1 MDFHKREH
9 SISELIE
16 AYNSGSLA
24 RNPEYQRGAAWKIGQ
39 KQGLIDSVF
48 RRYPLPALFLE
59 VKKKTGLGNVP
70 QEFFEIIDGQQR
82 ILTLAEF
89 FKDDYATLLPDD
101 PKLRLPLSLRSA
113 NAPWAGKRFSELSS
127 DLQDHIRSYLIP
139 AYIVEDVSNSDE
151 VRDLFIRLQSGTAL
165 TRQQIRD
172 AWPGQLG
179 PKIEV
184 WAGKLSRKPKYS
196 FFDSVDGRGTRDDE
210 DDANDPYVKQRTTC
224 AQLCALL
231 LERQGNPWSFPSI
244 KAADIDSL
252 YHRYTLLEQGTEVF
266 TSLEKVF
273 DDLEDV
279 ALRIQRKSTGR
290 KKINKK
296 SLFSLAMFLQ
306 DMRRSPLYKASSS
319 TKEELA
325 DHAISPGVEASR
337 GISGG
342 VIREYYEKWRAN
354 MPLSSIGIH
363 LDSKRLFDEADKR
376 IIWERSGGIC
386 QVCGKSLS
394 EEDVEYDHFPVPHRD
409 GGRTLP
415 ENGRAVHSKCHPRG
429 RPPLDE

>member
-1 MDFHKREH
+1 
-9 SISELIE
+9 
-16 AYNSGSLA
+16 
-24 RNPEYQRGAAWKIGQ
+24 
-39 KQGLIDSVF
+39 
-48 RRYPLPALFLE
+48 
-59 VKKKTGLGNVP
+59 
-70 QEFFEIIDGQQR
+70 
-82 ILTLAEF
+82 
-89 FKDDYATLLPDD
+89 
-101 PKLRLPLSLRSA
+101 
-113 NAPWAGKRFSELSS
+113 
-127 DLQDHIRSYLIP
+127 
-139 AYIVEDVSNSDE
+139 
-151 VRDLFIRLQSGTAL
+151 
-165 TRQQIRD
+165 
-172 AWPGQLG
+172 
-179 PKIEV
+179 
-184 WAGKLSRKPKYS
+184 
-196 FFDSVDGRGTRDDE
+196 
-210 DDANDPYVKQRTTC
+210 
-224 AQLCALL
+224 
-231 LERQGNPWSFPSI
+231 
-244 KAADIDSL
+244 L
-252 YHRYTLLEQGTEVF
+252 YHRYTLLEQGAEVF
-266 TSLEKVF
+266 ASLEKVF

-376 IIWERSGGIC
+376 IIWERSEGIC
-386 QVCGKSLS
+386 QVCGRPLS